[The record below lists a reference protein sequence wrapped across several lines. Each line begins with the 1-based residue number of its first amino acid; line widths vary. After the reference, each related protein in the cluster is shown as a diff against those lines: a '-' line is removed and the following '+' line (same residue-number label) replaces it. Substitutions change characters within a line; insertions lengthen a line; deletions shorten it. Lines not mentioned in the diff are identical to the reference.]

1 MKKLNSFL
9 LGAVIMAGLWAVFDT
24 LILATPAP
32 VDSNSL
38 TLYRVITE
46 DNDTTFVN
54 AKRWEIYGDSKQYII
69 FYQGDRRYSRVRSY
83 VGNVK
88 SVVPMEDDEE

>member
-1 MKKLNSFL
+1 MKKLNTFL
-9 LGAVIMAGLWAVFDT
+9 FGAVIMAVLWAVFDT
-24 LILATPAP
+24 LILTTPAP
-32 VDSNSL
+32 NDDNSL

-54 AKRWEIYGDSKQYII
+54 AKRWDIYGESKQYII
-69 FYQGDRRYSRVRSY
+69 FYQSDRRYSHMRSY

-88 SVVPMEDDEE
+88 SVVPMEDDEK